1 MPTDDLLNR
10 HLSNSPSLEFP
21 LKSPGPEGTLGYT
34 EDDLLNRP
42 SGDLFGMSQNAGMSG
57 SGANATDPN
66 MVILST
72 LGGWPNAA
80 IGAHTGHNELYKLVA
95 VAAQEFRRLGQL
107 PFALHTSDT
116 CDGRT
121 QGTIWANI
129 SLASRNVIFK
139 SLATQLR
146 GIPCAEG
153 VLGIATCDKGLPAM
167 TMLIASLCQF
177 PGNLPGIIV
186 PGGVTLP
193 PEEGEDAGTIQSL
206 GARFAKGVV
215 NLEQAQDLGCK
226 ACATPGGGC
235 QFFGTAATAQAV
247 AEAMGLTL
255 THAALAPSGFEIW
268 TDLARDSAQSIVKM
282 RQTGLG
288 VKQILTAAAIRN
300 AMTVHA
306 AMGGSTN
313 LLLHIPAIAH
323 AAGLRRPTR
332 EDFHEINLKV
342 PRIVDCL
349 PTGIH
354 PTVRVFMAGGVPE
367 VMLHLAELNL
377 LDLDALT
384 VTGLTLGEN
393 LRRWQTSDRRL
404 ILRERLLSEDGIDPD
419 DVILSPARASALGF
433 GPTVAY
439 PTGNIAPEGS
449 VVKATSIHR
458 RLLDAGGI
466 YRKTA
471 PCRTFTNESSAISA
485 VKSGTVRPGE
495 VIVIMCRGPLG
506 AGMPETYE
514 VTAALKGI
522 AELSDCALITDA
534 RFSGV
539 TTGPCFGHVSPEAL
553 APNSNLGK
561 LRDGDMVEIFLD
573 TKRLQGSLNLVG
585 ENGVAISAEHGDH
598 ILAQRA
604 KREDL
609 EIDPHLPDYIR
620 QWALIQHL
628 SGGPWGGCVEDL
640 TTLEAAL
647 CPAILPA

>member
-1 MPTDDLLNR
+1 
-10 HLSNSPSLEFP
+10 
-21 LKSPGPEGTLGYT
+21 
-34 EDDLLNRP
+34 
-42 SGDLFGMSQNAGMSG
+42 
-57 SGANATDPN
+57 
-66 MVILST
+66 
-72 LGGWPNAA
+72 
-80 IGAHTGHNELYKLVA
+80 
-95 VAAQEFRRLGQL
+95 
-107 PFALHTSDT
+107 
-116 CDGRT
+116 
-121 QGTIWANI
+121 
-129 SLASRNVIFK
+129 
-139 SLATQLR
+139 
-146 GIPCAEG
+146 
-153 VLGIATCDKGLPAM
+153 
-167 TMLIASLCQF
+167 
-177 PGNLPGIIV
+177 
-186 PGGVTLP
+186 
-193 PEEGEDAGTIQSL
+193 
-206 GARFAKGVV
+206 
-215 NLEQAQDLGCK
+215 
-226 ACATPGGGC
+226 
-235 QFFGTAATAQAV
+235 
-247 AEAMGLTL
+247 
-255 THAALAPSGFEIW
+255 
-268 TDLARDSAQSIVKM
+268 M
-282 RQTGLG
+282 RQAGVG
-288 VKQILTAAAIRN
+288 VKQILTDAAIRN

-367 VMLHLAELNL
+367 VMLHLAALNL

-393 LRRWQTSDRRL
+393 LQFWKDSDRRR
-404 ILRERLLSEDGIDPD
+404 ILRERLLAEDGIDPD
-419 DVILSPARASALGF
+419 DVILSPPARVPSASVRPS
-433 GPTVAY
+433 PTR
-439 PTGNIAPEGS
+439 P
-449 VVKATSIHR
+449 ATSPPKAASSR
-458 RLLDAGGI
+458 RPPSTAASSMPTASTE
-466 YRKTA
+466 TA
-471 PCRTFTNESSAISA
+471 PCRTFTNESSAINA
-485 VKSGTVRPGE
+485 VKEGTVRPGE

-628 SGGPWGGCVEDL
+628 SGGPWGGCVEEL

-647 CPAILPA
+647 GAAILPA